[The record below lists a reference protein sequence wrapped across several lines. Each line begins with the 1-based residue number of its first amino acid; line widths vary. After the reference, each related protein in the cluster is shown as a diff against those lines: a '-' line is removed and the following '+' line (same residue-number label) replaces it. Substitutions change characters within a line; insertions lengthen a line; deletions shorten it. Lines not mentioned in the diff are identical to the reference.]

1 MHCVTLALLGVSGFL
16 SAATVDTKSDALL
29 VAPNVYKLA
38 FENERVRVL
47 SFVTEPGQ
55 KWPLHSHPD
64 SVAISLSEYSVRNI
78 IPGQALTERHSKLGD
93 LRWIPAT
100 AHMGENTGTT
110 EMRGLIVELKDDP
123 VISMNADQKAAL
135 ASFQAML
142 DGLGKRDKSAMMA
155 QLLPGGG
162 AILMRNG
169 KPAQMTFEALTDRLS
184 RPGKETHEERIHDAV
199 LHVDG
204 DVGTLWAPFEF
215 LVDGKIDHCGRDIA
229 NLVRVD
235 GRWLIA
241 AIEDNGRTDCGV
253 GNREQ
258 N

>member
-1 MHCVTLALLGVSGFL
+1 MRCAMLALLGVSGFL
-16 SAATVDTKSDALL
+16 SAAAVDKPDALL
-29 VAPNVYKLA
+29 AAPSVYKLA
-38 FENERVRVL
+38 FENERIRVL
-47 SFVTEPGQ
+47 SFATEPGQ

-78 IPGQALTERHSKLGD
+78 IPGQAVTELHSKLGD

-100 AHMGENTGTT
+100 AHMGENMGST
-110 EMRGLIVELKDDP
+110 EMRGVIVELKDP
-123 VISMNADQKAAL
+123 VIAMSAEQKAAL

-142 DGLGKRDKSAMMA
+142 DGLGKRDKAAMMA

-169 KPAQMTFEALTDRLS
+169 KPAQMTFEVLTDRLS
-184 RPGKETHEERIHDAV
+184 QPGKETHEERIHDAV
-199 LHVDG
+199 VHVDG
-204 DVGTLWAPFEF
+204 DVGIVWAPFEF

-229 NLVRVD
+229 NMVRVD

-241 AIEDNGRTDCGV
+241 AIEDNGRKDCGDH
-253 GNREQ
+253 
-258 N
+258 